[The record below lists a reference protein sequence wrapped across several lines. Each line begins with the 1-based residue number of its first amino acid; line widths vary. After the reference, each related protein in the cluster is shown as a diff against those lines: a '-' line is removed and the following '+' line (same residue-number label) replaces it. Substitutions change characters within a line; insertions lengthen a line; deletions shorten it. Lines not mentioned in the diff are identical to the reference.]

1 MSFTTNL
8 LITTSNSIQLQSSS
22 LAQLTQAT
30 NQLTR
35 TAAVRILISAF
46 FRNFYFHFLNR
57 QMHQINVIN

>member
-35 TAAVRILISAF
+35 TAAVKILISLS
-46 FRNFYFHFLNR
+46 FRNFYFYFSNR